1 MFQLKIL
8 DQLES
13 NLSEMELDFSH
24 PLDYSD
30 LEEALDDP
38 PPLEMEE
45 QELQEKGKKDST
57 FIWDI
62 GLEEEQEMEMDLN
75 CSFQDPDY
83 KELEESFMS
92 GKGRGVKKKKE
103 SVAGG

>member
-1 MFQLKIL
+1 
-8 DQLES
+8 
-13 NLSEMELDFSH
+13 MEGV
-24 PLDYSD
+24 
-30 LEEALDDP
+30 
-38 PPLEMEE
+38 EE
-45 QELQEKGKKDST
+45 QEQQEKEKKDST

-92 GKGRGVKKKKE
+92 GKGRGVKRKKE
-103 SVAGG
+103 SVASDRRNLLPEKQKISKKLL

>member
-1 MFQLKIL
+1 M
-8 DQLES
+8 
-13 NLSEMELDFSH
+13 
-24 PLDYSD
+24 
-30 LEEALDDP
+30 EEAL
-38 PPLEMEE
+38 EEVEKVEE
-45 QELQEKGKKDST
+45 QERKKKDST

-92 GKGRGVKKKKE
+92 GKGRGVKRKKE
-103 SVAGG
+103 SVASGLRS

>member
-1 MFQLKIL
+1 
-8 DQLES
+8 
-13 NLSEMELDFSH
+13 
-24 PLDYSD
+24 
-30 LEEALDDP
+30 
-38 PPLEMEE
+38 MEE
-45 QELQEKGKKDST
+45 QEKEKDST

-92 GKGRGVKKKKE
+92 GKGRGVKRKKE
-103 SVAGG
+103 SVASDRRNLLPEKQKISKKIFNKCLI